1 MTTARPIPSARR
13 RGHALAGM
21 AFACAL
27 ILLAACGGGGG
38 GGGEA
43 AYKLRLA
50 TTNET
55 AEPITVTV
63 AVDEVPG
70 EPQTLET
77 CKATLFTFDIPADPG
92 TWTVSVNDEVAID
105 STQLD
110 PNLIDKNLI
119 GSLRVNEDGS
129 IELPEEIQP
138 GALISPP
145 AASGIC
151 L

>member
-38 GGGEA
+38 GGADA
-43 AYKLRLA
+43 AFKLRLA
-50 TTNET
+50 ITNET
-55 AEPITVTV
+55 AESATVTL

-70 EPQTLET
+70 EPQTLES
-77 CKATLFTFDIPADPG
+77 CKATVFTFDIPADPG

-129 IELPEEIQP
+129 FEFTEEIQP
-138 GALISPP
+138 GALISQP